1 MDVWFDSGITW
12 NAVIPK
18 SDDGT
23 KKVADLYLE
32 GLDQFSGWFYSSLL
46 ASIGAQDTPAYKKI
60 FVHGFTLDNKGRKMS
75 KSLGKVDVHWTHTFF
90 HGRECVGLG
99 AAGAQTR
106 SFLGHHLLHPQIQ
119 IRNACPEVL
128 VEEQKHSR

>member
-46 ASIGAQDTPAYKKI
+46 TSIGAQDTPAYKKI

-75 KSLGKVDVHWTHTFF
+75 KSLGKVNDSLDASICSGFF
-90 HGRECVGLG
+90 PPTKSDFFL
-99 AAGAQTR
+99 
-106 SFLGHHLLHPQIQ
+106 SFLLKGI
-119 IRNACPEVL
+119 IF
-128 VEEQKHSR
+128 EEL

>member
-46 ASIGAQDTPAYKKI
+46 TSIGAQDTPAYKKI

-75 KSLGKVDVHWTHTFF
+75 KSLGKVDVHWTLNTIQDFF
-90 HGRECVGLG
+90 SNFR
-99 AAGAQTR
+99 
-106 SFLGHHLLHPQIQ
+106 I
-119 IRNACPEVL
+119 
-128 VEEQKHSR
+128 KW

>member
-1 MDVWFDSGITW
+1 M
-12 NAVIPK
+12 IPK

-46 ASIGAQDTPAYKKI
+46 TSIGAQDTPAYKKI

-75 KSLGKVDVHWTHTFF
+75 KSLGKVDHSVFNRHVLLLVTFVSTEIYTLKSLTILHSN
-90 HGRECVGLG
+90 HG
-99 AAGAQTR
+99 
-106 SFLGHHLLHPQIQ
+106 F
-119 IRNACPEVL
+119 
-128 VEEQKHSR
+128 

>member
-46 ASIGAQDTPAYKKI
+46 TSIGAQDTPAYKKI

-75 KSLGKVDVHWTHTFF
+75 KSLGKVDVHSIHTFF
-90 HGRECVGLG
+90 HGRECVSTG
-99 AAGAQTR
+99 ANTVDLWDITFCTR
-106 SFLGHHLLHPQIQ
+106 RSKFLMHAL
-119 IRNACPEVL
+119 RF
-128 VEEQKHSR
+128 

>member
-46 ASIGAQDTPAYKKI
+46 TSIAVQNSPPYKKLY
-60 FVHGFTLDNKGRKMS
+60 VHGFTMDEEGIKMS
-75 KSLGKVDVHWTHTFF
+75 KSVGNVVSPNQITHGWTPSNNKGKDIDSQQNKKPKKAKNYESKVYGVDVL
-90 HGRECVGLG
+90 R
-99 AAGAQTR
+99 
-106 SFLGHHLLHPQIQ
+106 
-119 IRNACPEVL
+119 
-128 VEEQKHSR
+128 

>member
-46 ASIGAQDTPAYKKI
+46 TSIGAQDTPAYKKI
-60 FVHGFTLDNKGRKMS
+60 FVHGFTMDNKGRKMS
-75 KSLGKVDVHWTHTFF
+75 KSLGKVKCSFYTYLFSCAGNALARVQRVHKPVDLWDITF
-90 HGRECVGLG
+90 
-99 AAGAQTR
+99 APADPN
-106 SFLGHHLLHPQIQ
+106 S
-119 IRNACPEVL
+119 
-128 VEEQKHSR
+128 

>member
-46 ASIGAQDTPAYKKI
+46 TSIGAQDTPAYKKI

-75 KSLGKVDVHWTHTFF
+75 KSLGKVNFHSIHTFF
-90 HGRECVGLG
+90 HGREYVST
-99 AAGAQTR
+99 GAQTR
-106 SFLGHHLLHPQIQ
+106 RSLGHHLLHLQIL
-119 IRNACPEVL
+119 RFLVL
-128 VEEQKHSR
+128 LKPTEILAQSSLL

>member
-1 MDVWFDSGITW
+1 LDVWFDSGITW

-75 KSLGKVDVHWTHTFF
+75 KSLGKVDVHWTHRYIFSWQ
-90 HGRECVGLG
+90 GMR
-99 AAGAQTR
+99 
-106 SFLGHHLLHPQIQ
+106 
-119 IRNACPEVL
+119 
-128 VEEQKHSR
+128 

>member
-1 MDVWFDSGITW
+1 MRNPFFFRNDILDVWFDSGITW

-46 ASIGAQDTPAYKKI
+46 TSIGAQDTPAYKKI

-75 KSLGKVDVHWTHTFF
+75 KSLGKVDVHWTHTYIFSWQ
-90 HGRECVGLG
+90 GMR
-99 AAGAQTR
+99 
-106 SFLGHHLLHPQIQ
+106 
-119 IRNACPEVL
+119 
-128 VEEQKHSR
+128 

>member
-1 MDVWFDSGITW
+1 M
-12 NAVIPK
+12 IPK

-90 HGRECVGLG
+90 HGRECVSLG
-99 AAGAQTR
+99 VAGA
-106 SFLGHHLLHPQIQ
+106 
-119 IRNACPEVL
+119 
-128 VEEQKHSR
+128 

>member
-46 ASIGAQDTPAYKKI
+46 TSIGAQDTPAYKKI

-75 KSLGKVDVHWTHTFF
+75 KSLGKVDVHSIHSTFF
-90 HGRECVGLG
+90 HGSVFLQSN
-99 AAGAQTR
+99 AHQKSDFFL
-106 SFLGHHLLHPQIQ
+106 SFLLKGIICTDFFALYL
-119 IRNACPEVL
+119 
-128 VEEQKHSR
+128 

>member
-1 MDVWFDSGITW
+1 
-12 NAVIPK
+12 VIPK

-90 HGRECVGLG
+90 QCRECVSLG
-99 AAGAQTR
+99 AAGA
-106 SFLGHHLLHPQIQ
+106 
-119 IRNACPEVL
+119 
-128 VEEQKHSR
+128 

>member
-46 ASIGAQDTPAYKKI
+46 TSIGAQDTPAYKKI

-75 KSLGKVDVHWTHTFF
+75 KSLGKVDVYSIHSMYLFSWVSFSTIKCPPKIRFF
-90 HGRECVGLG
+90 SQFPSQRHDLQCVYWG
-99 AAGAQTR
+99 
-106 SFLGHHLLHPQIQ
+106 
-119 IRNACPEVL
+119 
-128 VEEQKHSR
+128 